1 MRFVRRALRF
11 GRRYYLAVTLLPFLL
26 GFLAYWV
33 IVAVDPYNLR
43 GNRVVSRLANHR
55 YPDEEWPRLLTPAT
69 AGSHELVLL
78 GGSTTM
84 RISTDMMRAAFPGAR
99 SPVNLSYIA
108 PRPIDLAEVLAR
120 VGQVRDLRRVILVMD
135 FTLMERRPL
144 RSAAGSI
151 LANMS
156 TTNWS
161 HAGDFAPQTA
171 LASLNQIVY
180 GTYDLPAWSHLDVPE
195 FMRGATPVVLSNS
208 VMQRIRRAIKR
219 HANDVFAQSSLTC
232 DQIPFIATVLVP
244 FLADMAS
251 KHVAVDMVFPPLPY
265 VLYYDWIENRP
276 RFNILL
282 GGPVFDQFMVFK
294 KCVVAAREQSGA
306 EDDRVIALDTNDL
319 LSGDLRRYMDS
330 AHLMNPEAYM
340 EVMRMI
346 VNGDEMITSTNI
358 QSHEARLRS
367 KILRAAGQIGAP

>member
-1 MRFVRRALRF
+1 
-11 GRRYYLAVTLLPFLL
+11 
-26 GFLAYWV
+26 
-33 IVAVDPYNLR
+33 
-43 GNRVVSRLANHR
+43 
-55 YPDEEWPRLLTPAT
+55 
-69 AGSHELVLL
+69 VLL

-84 RISTDMMRAAFPGAR
+84 RISVDMMRAAFPGVR
-99 SPVNLSYIA
+99 NPLNLSYIA

-120 VGQVRDLRRVILVMD
+120 VGQVKDLRRVILVMD

-144 RSAAGSI
+144 RSAAGSA

-171 LASLNQIVY
+171 LASLNRIVN
-180 GTYDLPAWSHLDVPE
+180 GTYDLPGWSHLDMPE
-195 FMRGATPVVLSNS
+195 FMRGARPVTLSS
-208 VMQRIRRAIKR
+208 GVMQRFRRAINR
-219 HANDVFAQSSLTC
+219 HSHDVFAQSSLTC

-282 GGPVFDQFMVFK
+282 DGPVFDQFMVFK
-294 KCVVAAREQSGA
+294 KCVVAAREQFGA

-330 AHLMNPEAYM
+330 AHLIDPDAYE

-346 VNGDEMITSTNI
+346 VIGDETITSKNI

-367 KILRAAGQIGAP
+367 KILRAAGQIGAS